1 MEFKGFLNDDFD
13 VFSIDGLESR
23 MTALIEN
30 IRPKLEMLGQ
40 FYSPTLTALTGDE
53 IFAHVAKH
61 VRRTKNPPIDTW
73 VAFANNP
80 RGYKMLPHF
89 EIGLWGTH
97 LFIWFAVIY
106 ESPKRKVIGQNF
118 AKHIDYIYSS
128 IPSDFVWS
136 TDHTNPNTTVHNQ
149 LSKAELLTKF
159 INLQTIKKAEILCG
173 FRINRD
179 DVVEM
184 KPSILIKQINEV
196 FQTLIP
202 LYKLSTSI

>member
-1 MEFKGFLNDDFD
+1 MDFKGFSDDDFD
-13 VFSIDGLESR
+13 VFSIDGLDPR

-53 IFAHVAKH
+53 MFAHVAKH
-61 VRRTKNPPIDTW
+61 ARRTKNPPIDTW
-73 VAFANNP
+73 VAFANNS

-118 AKHIDYIYSS
+118 AKHIDSIYSR

-136 TDHTNPNTTVHNQ
+136 TDHTNPNTTVHGQ

-159 INLQTIKKAEILCG
+159 LNLQSIKKAEILCG
-173 FRINRD
+173 FRINRE

-184 KPSILIKQINEV
+184 KPSILINQINEV

>member
-1 MEFKGFLNDDFD
+1 MDFKGFSDDDFD

-53 IFAHVAKH
+53 MFKHVAKH
-61 VRRTKNPPIDTW
+61 ARRTKNPPIDTW

-118 AKHIDYIYSS
+118 AKQIDYIYSS

-136 TDHTNPNTTVHNQ
+136 TDHTNPNATMHSQ
-149 LSKAELLTKF
+149 LSKSELLTKF
-159 INLQTIKKAEILCG
+159 MNLQTIKKAEILCG
-173 FRINRD
+173 FRINRE

-184 KPSILIKQINEV
+184 KSSILIKKINEV

>member
-1 MEFKGFLNDDFD
+1 MDFKGFSDDDFD

-40 FYSPTLTALTGDE
+40 FYAPTLTTLTGDE
-53 IFAHVAKH
+53 MFAHVAKH
-61 VRRTKNPPIDTW
+61 ARRTKNPPIDTW

-106 ESPKRKVIGQNF
+106 ESPKRNVIGQNF
-118 AKHIDYIYSS
+118 AKQIDQIYSS
-128 IPSDFVWS
+128 IPSDYVWS
-136 TDHTNPNTTVHNQ
+136 TDHTNPNTTPHSQ

-159 INLQTIKKAEILCG
+159 LNLQTIKKAEILCG
-173 FRINRD
+173 IRINRED
-179 DVVEM
+179 AVEM
-184 KPSILIKQINEV
+184 EPSLLLKQINEV
-196 FQTLIP
+196 FQKLLP
-202 LYKLSTSI
+202 MYRLSTSI